1 MSWYS
6 GHRKLLCAFFTF
18 QDFRQFCDLSE
29 SKYKQLDPM
38 CGWWSVLYLQKMHK
52 YCLAKATC
60 TSVLRC
66 SGCAACKRR
75 FERGPEGFPGGTGPA
90 LAEQVAP
97 IYPQRDA
104 SRLKKGPNNR
114 GKNCKYH
121 ITSHDPTTKNSPI
134 KKPLFF
140 LNQNHVQSKKWPFS
154 QGCLA
159 FIQSGDP
166 CFFRPS
172 GPRPSLLAGANER
185 ASPPLDPNKMWRKSG
200 IRDQFPKWFPN
211 DKRWIPMM
219 YFFSPEKSFFYDIG

>member
-1 MSWYS
+1 
-6 GHRKLLCAFFTF
+6 
-18 QDFRQFCDLSE
+18 
-29 SKYKQLDPM
+29 M

-52 YCLAKATC
+52 YCLVKATC

-121 ITSHDPTTKNSPI
+121 ITSHDPTTKNSPM

-140 LNQNHVQSKKWPFS
+140 KKPKTCPIQKMAIFSRLLSIHSVRWPVLFQTFRS
-154 QGCLA
+154 
-159 FIQSGDP
+159 
-166 CFFRPS
+166 RPS
-172 GPRPSLLAGANER
+172 PLAGANER
-185 ASPPLDPNKMWRKSG
+185 ASPPQEFVHFL
-200 IRDQFPKWFPN
+200 N
-211 DKRWIPMM
+211 DFLMTKDGSQWI
-219 YFFSPEKSFFYDIG
+219 FFSPYTSFFYDIG

>member
-1 MSWYS
+1 
-6 GHRKLLCAFFTF
+6 
-18 QDFRQFCDLSE
+18 
-29 SKYKQLDPM
+29 
-38 CGWWSVLYLQKMHK
+38 MHK

-121 ITSHDPTTKNSPI
+121 ITSHDPTTKNSPM

-140 LNQNHVQSKKWPFS
+140 LKPKPCSIQKMAIFS
-154 QGCLA
+154 RLLSIYSVRSVLFQT
-159 FIQSGDP
+159 
-166 CFFRPS
+166 S
-172 GPRPSLLAGANER
+172 GPGHPYWPARTREPRRLGSQQNVTQ
-185 ASPPLDPNKMWRKSG
+185 
-200 IRDQFPKWFPN
+200 IRN
-211 DKRWIPMM
+211 SSI
-219 YFFSPEKSFFYDIG
+219 S